1 MELRKRDDREEPE
14 ESTESEKKKT
24 KRGHRKKDVAKEDEK
39 GDENSQPIANID
51 DEGAAESEF
60 KWVKVTVGFGA
71 RAEKNSNGEVVLYM
85 NPSNGAKS
93 ETHHVTVKAKV
104 ENKDMDIKSLEP
116 IAKLALQRLKIP
128 VVYDSKVHTI
138 MLPDA
143 TSSHLDRAKS
153 APVYHMLSDIEKH
166 WLWSGD
172 TLTIIAVDKVINLRI
187 DFLYFLASYYACGAP
202 GSSSG
207 RVPLSCVVH
216 SCWTFA
222 LLRFPFLF
230 ALL

>member
-60 KWVKVTVGFGA
+60 KWVEVTVGFGA
-71 RAEKNSNGEVVLYM
+71 RAEKNSNGEDVFYM

-104 ENKDMDIKSLEP
+104 ENKDMDI
-116 IAKLALQRLKIP
+116 
-128 VVYDSKVHTI
+128 VVHQ
-138 MLPDA
+138 PDA
-143 TSSHLDRAKS
+143 
-153 APVYHMLSDIEKH
+153 
-166 WLWSGD
+166 
-172 TLTIIAVDKVINLRI
+172 
-187 DFLYFLASYYACGAP
+187 
-202 GSSSG
+202 
-207 RVPLSCVVH
+207 
-216 SCWTFA
+216 
-222 LLRFPFLF
+222 FLF
-230 ALL
+230 Q